1 MNLRAQ
7 RPKKGFYTNMESIEN
22 LTGQRAQLL
31 NNIKYEITRKLNG
44 KKTIGRFRLD
54 ITASQHSFLKE
65 FNITK
70 RFQCLNDLV
79 VNHLDIKNFSR
90 NRKRT
95 FVSDIRF
102 KIGNSKKSSLT
113 DGQGNVNTFVRGPE
127 LVVHFS
133 IRTQHVIN
141 TRILGLMETINNL

>member
-7 RPKKGFYTNMESIEN
+7 RPKIGFYKNMDSLEN
-22 LTGQRAQLL
+22 LSGQRAQLL

-54 ITASQHSFLKE
+54 ITASQLSFLKE

-79 VNHLDIKNFSR
+79 VNHLDIKNFTR
-90 NRKRT
+90 NGKRT

-102 KIGNSKKSSLT
+102 KIGNLKKSSFTNEL
-113 DGQGNVNTFVRGPE
+113 GNVNTFVRGPE

-133 IRTQHVIN
+133 ISTQHAIN
-141 TRILGLMETINNL
+141 TRILGLMETIKNL